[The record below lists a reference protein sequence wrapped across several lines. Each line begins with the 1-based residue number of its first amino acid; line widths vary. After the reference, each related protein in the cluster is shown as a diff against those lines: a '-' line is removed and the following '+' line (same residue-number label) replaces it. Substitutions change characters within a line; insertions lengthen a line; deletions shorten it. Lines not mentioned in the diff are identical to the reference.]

1 MGTLYMVASPIGNLG
16 DITLRAIETLK
27 EVDVVA
33 CEDTRHTLRL
43 LNHLSIGGKRLIA
56 THAHNEEES
65 AKGIV
70 KLLGEGKNIAYLS
83 DAGTPGISDPGAKV
97 VALARQEGFKVIP
110 IPGASALTTLISVAG
125 LTGKSLLFE
134 GFLPVKGGKRK
145 RRLTELLEG
154 KEAFILYESP
164 FRIVKLLGE
173 LVELAPHRELLVGR
187 EMTKLYEEFIEGSAL
202 EVEKVFASRASIK
215 GEFALCVYPE
225 RGE

>member
-1 MGTLYMVASPIGNLG
+1 MVASPIGNLG
-16 DITLRAIETLK
+16 DITLRAIETLQ

-43 LNHLSIGGKRLIA
+43 LNHLSISGKRLIA

-70 KLLGEGKNIAYLS
+70 KLLEEGKSVAYLS

-145 RRLTELLEG
+145 RRLAELLERS
-154 KEAFILYESP
+154 EAFILYESP

-173 LVELAPHRELLVGR
+173 LVELAPNRELLVGR
-187 EMTKLYEEFIEGSAL
+187 EMTKLYEEFVQGSAL
-202 EVEKVFASRASIK
+202 EVEQVFASRASIK

>member
-1 MGTLYMVASPIGNLG
+1 MVASPIGNLG
-16 DITLRAIETLK
+16 DITLRAIETLQ

-43 LNHLSIGGKRLIA
+43 LNHLSISGKRLIA

-70 KLLGEGKNIAYLS
+70 KLLEEGKSVAYLS

-97 VALARQEGFKVIP
+97 VALARQEGFQVIP

-145 RRLTELLEG
+145 RRLAELLERS
-154 KEAFILYESP
+154 EAFILYESP

-173 LVELAPHRELLVGR
+173 LVELAPNRELLVGR
-187 EMTKLYEEFIEGSAL
+187 EMTKLYEEFVQGSAL
-202 EVEKVFASRASIK
+202 EVEQVFASRASIK

>member
-43 LNHLSIGGKRLIA
+43 LNHLSISGKRLIA

-70 KLLGEGKNIAYLS
+70 KLLEEGNNIAYLS

-97 VALARQEGFKVIP
+97 VALARQMGFKVVP
-110 IPGASALTTLISVAG
+110 IPGPSALAALISVAG

-134 GFLPVKGGKRK
+134 GFLPIKEGKRK
-145 RRLTELLEG
+145 RRLEELLERN
-154 KEAFILYESP
+154 EAFIIYESP
-164 FRIVKLLGE
+164 FRVVKLLGE
-173 LVELAPHRELLVGR
+173 LAQLAPTRALLVGR
-187 EMTKLYEEFIEGSAL
+187 EMTKIYEEFVEGSAL
-202 EVEKVFASRASIK
+202 EVEREFAARPSIK
-215 GEFALCVYPE
+215 GEFALCIYPE